1 MSFLSLFDN
10 PKRQRQ
16 RPERRRRQPMIYS
29 TVKVRQKKRQQ
40 TIQESAMEE
49 NEDPLKVSE
58 QQVMKRSKST

>member
-1 MSFLSLFDN
+1 
-10 PKRQRQ
+10 
-16 RPERRRRQPMIYS
+16 MIYS